1 MSTSKH
7 VRTLLAITVL
17 PCLSP
22 LASAVDWTDSI
33 TPKASYTGEAASLL
47 DGGKDKGSA
56 YSGQLFLGADADF
69 SKMFG
74 WNGASLHLG
83 ISSRHGQN
91 LAAQHI
97 GNSTSVQEIYG
108 GQGERLANLT
118 LEQKFFDGRLDIEG
132 GRTVANIHFLG
143 SDLCS
148 YFQDNSACG
157 NPTFVFRTSNF
168 TWWPVSTWGAHA
180 KYWFTPT
187 VYLHVGAYED
197 SNAQQAEGEHGLNWH
212 TDHLGY
218 IIPYVLG
225 YKTTPDTA
233 RLPGMYELGG
243 WKDNTT
249 YADPLKDAHGIPA
262 LLSGEKYA
270 TLQGRSGVYVRFEQ
284 QVTRPDA
291 SSTRGLTLFGS
302 AFKGT
307 SGQLIEDHYLSFG
320 LVQKGTFASR
330 GSDDIAFVITQQHY
344 SSNALQNLRIARALA
359 GGTGTPHASQTMM
372 ELSYGIQ
379 VTRNFRLAPNL
390 HYIVHPD
397 QFAEPAR
404 LHDLNNAL
412 VAGLRIDWTLL

>member
-1 MSTSKH
+1 MSISNH
-7 VRTLLAITVL
+7 ARTLLATAILTG
-17 PCLSP
+17 LSP
-22 LASAVDWTDSI
+22 LAAAADWAGGI
-33 TPKASYTGEAASLL
+33 TPKISYTGEGASLL

-69 SKMFG
+69 DKLFG
-74 WNGASLHLG
+74 WSGASMHLG

-91 LAAQHI
+91 LAAKNI

-118 LEQKFFDGRLDIEG
+118 LEQKFLDGRIDIEG

-143 SDLCS
+143 SDLCA

-168 TWWPVSTWGAHA
+168 TWWPVSSWGAHA
-180 KYWFTPT
+180 KFWFTPT

-197 SNAQQAEGEHGLNWH
+197 NNAQQADGEHGLNWH
-212 TDHLGY
+212 KDHLGY
-218 IIPYVLG
+218 IMPYAIG
-225 YKTTPDTA
+225 YKTTADTA
-233 RLPGMYELGG
+233 RLPAMYEIGG

-249 YADPLKDAHGIPA
+249 YADPLKDAHGQPA

-270 TLQGRSGVYVRFEQ
+270 TLQGRSGVYFRFEQ
-284 QVTRPDA
+284 QVTRPDPG
-291 SSTRGLTLFGS
+291 STRGLILFGS

-307 SGQLIEDHYLSFG
+307 SGQLIEDHYFSFG
-320 LVQKGTFASR
+320 LVQKGTFDSR
-330 GSDDIAFVITQQHY
+330 PDDNIAFVVTQQHY
-344 SSNALQNLRIARALA
+344 SGNALKNLRIARALA
-359 GGTGTPHASQTMM
+359 GGTGTPPSSMTMM

-390 HYIVHPD
+390 HYIIHPD

-404 LHDLNNAL
+404 LRNLDNAL
-412 VAGLRIDWTLL
+412 VAGLRIDWVLL